1 MLRFLH
7 QFPMEKCSEIHRIER
22 AWIERFPSYVI
33 SYPIEN
39 AWTAFS
45 HQFTIASIPDT
56 LELKANHIK
65 RRRGGGCNFIKKEEY
80 KYTLGKSIPPYTK
93 LSLLL
98 TISSKNY
105 NSYPKISTKSAATV
119 AFGRKVSEGYSF
131 KKDSQFNSYFS
142 IAMWCCG
149 CSASQTFVFHSLVLS
164 YWIRWHCDIKL
175 PLLSMITLDSST
187 STRKKNSFQSF
198 LF

>member
-1 MLRFLH
+1 MVSPTPRKMH
-7 QFPMEKCSEIHRIER
+7 G
-22 AWIERFPSYVI
+22 
-33 SYPIEN
+33 
-39 AWTAFS
+39 FS
-45 HQFTIASIPDT
+45 HQFPIPSIPDT
-56 LELKANHIK
+56 LELKAKYIK
-65 RRRGGGCNFIKKEEY
+65 RRRGHGCYFIKKEEY

-149 CSASQTFVFHSLVLS
+149 CSASQTFVFHSLALS
-164 YWIRWHCDIKL
+164 FWNRWHGDIKL
-175 PLLSMITLDSST
+175 LLLSMIKFDSFISI
-187 STRKKNSFQSF
+187 REKKNSFQTF

>member
-1 MLRFLH
+1 MLRFPH
-7 QFPMEKCSEIHRIER
+7 QFPI
-22 AWIERFPSYVI
+22 AL
-33 SYPIEN
+33 EN
-39 AWTAFS
+39 AA
-45 HQFTIASIPDT
+45 QSIILREPGK
-56 LELKANHIK
+56 LLPILSPKYGIVY
-65 RRRGGGCNFIKKEEY
+65 IVQ
-80 KYTLGKSIPPYTK
+80 YTLNKSKPPYTTI
-93 LSLLL
+93 SLLL

-187 STRKKNSFQSF
+187 STRKKK
-198 LF
+198 